1 MTALRDRL
9 LDVTSALAGAASIED
24 ITRIVLVH
32 ARHAVAADAAAMW
45 LADGA
50 LLRVVAQDAA
60 RAEILAAFATM
71 RLDAEL
77 PLADAV
83 RRREPVWIASRA
95 QQAELYP
102 EAERLLSSRPNV
114 GRFAAACVPL
124 ITDVDALG
132 AFVLSFHDERVV
144 DDDER
149 AFLILLSRHC
159 ALALRR
165 ATSFEAEKRARQN
178 AMQTYELAAELAAAL
193 AREDVARTIVRHA
206 TSSLGATR
214 SAVWIAEPLDGDVL
228 RCIDVHYPGVPFD
241 DYQRVRLDRD
251 LPICEVARSGWPVVI
266 AHREE
271 YVARYPALA
280 ANVGQDT
287 EALVA
292 MPLRAGERV
301 IGAYIATFTE
311 PGRLTHDALA
321 SFGALAHH
329 ASLAMER
336 VILLD
341 EQRIERA
348 RAEHAN
354 RLKDEFLATISHE
367 LRTPLNAI
375 KGWVRLLRAGTLPD
389 DKHAHALDV
398 IERNTD
404 AQTRL
409 ISDLL
414 DVGRILSGKLRMST
428 APVDLARI
436 AALALDSVRPLAE
449 QRSVEIV
456 TALDPDAGAVRGDAE
471 RLQQV
476 VTNLLTNAIKFSPAG
491 GRMELAVRRE
501 TEGLVSLVVSDRGE
515 GISPEFL
522 PYVFERFR
530 QADGSFA
537 RRHGGLGLGL
547 AIARS
552 IVEQHGGTIDASS
565 EGLGR
570 GATFTVRIPI
580 ASTRT
585 AATRRKASGKT
596 AAVLGPRVNLGGVR
610 VLVVEDEP
618 DARELVVSLLE
629 EHGAIARGCGNA
641 RAAMEAFVDDTFDV
655 LVADVGLPGEDGLSL
670 VRRIRSQQRASSRV
684 RIPAIALT
692 AYARDEDRVQ
702 SLESGFDRHL
712 VKPIAPETLLATIA
726 ELVSRR

>member
-9 LDVTSALAGAASIED
+9 LDVTAALAGAASIDD
-24 ITRIVLVH
+24 ITRLVLLH
-32 ARHAVAADAAAMW
+32 ARYAVAADAAVMW
-45 LADGA
+45 LVEGA
-50 LLRVVAQDAA
+50 QLRVVAQDAA
-60 RAEILAAFATM
+60 REDVVAPFATM
-71 RLDAEL
+71 RIDAEL
-77 PLADAV
+77 PLADAM
-83 RRREPVWIASRA
+83 RRREPVLIVSRA
-95 QQAELYP
+95 ELAARYP
-102 EAERLLSSRPNV
+102 DAERLLSTRRDV
-114 GRFAAACVPL
+114 GPFAAACVPL
-124 ITDVDALG
+124 VTDGDALG
-132 AFVLSFHDERVV
+132 AFVLSFRREHVIDE
-144 DDDER
+144 DER

-159 ALALRR
+159 ALALCR
-165 ATSFEAEKRARQN
+165 ATSFEAEKRARQS
-178 AMQTYELAAELAAAL
+178 ALQTYELAAELAAAL

-206 TSSLGATR
+206 TASLGATR
-214 SAVWIAEPLDGDVL
+214 SAVWIAEPLDGEIL
-228 RCIDVHYPGVPFD
+228 RCIDVHYPGVAFD
-241 DYQRVRLDRD
+241 EYQRVRLDRD
-251 LPICEVARSGWPVVI
+251 LPVCEVARSGWPVVI
-266 AHREE
+266 AQREE

-280 ANVGQDT
+280 ASVGRDT

-329 ASLAMER
+329 SSLAMER

-375 KGWVRLLRAGTLPD
+375 KGWVRLLRAGTLPEE
-389 DKHAHALDV
+389 KHAHALDV

-449 QRSVEIV
+449 QRSVDVV
-456 TALDPDAGAVRGDAE
+456 TALDDAGAVRGDAE

-491 GRMELAVRRE
+491 GRVWLAVQRE
-501 TEGLVSLVVSDRGE
+501 SEGMLSLSVSDRGE
-515 GISPEFL
+515 GISAEFL

-552 IVEQHGGTIDASS
+552 IVEQHGGTIDARS

-570 GATFTVRIPI
+570 GSTFTVRLPI

-596 AAVLGPRVNLGGVR
+596 AAVLGPRVDLSGVR

-629 EHGAIARGCGNA
+629 DHGAIARGCGNA
-641 RAAMEAFVDDTFDV
+641 RAAMEAFVEDTFDV
-655 LVADVGLPGEDGLSL
+655 LVSDVGLPGEDGHSM
-670 VRRIRSQQRASSRV
+670 VRRIRSQQRAASRA
-684 RIPAIALT
+684 RTPAIALT
-692 AYARDEDRVQ
+692 AYARDEDRVR

-712 VKPIAPETLLATIA
+712 VKPIAPETLLATVA
-726 ELVSRR
+726 ELVAKR